1 MDLKGKNIIYIG
13 GFGGIGQKCL
23 EAFLKKQVKVSGSSC
38 CNMYVATCVYILSNC
53 KYLLLPTI
61 NKFC

>member
-23 EAFLKKQVKVSGSSC
+23 EAFLKKQVKVSRSC
-38 CNMYVATCVYILSNC
+38 NIDVCLLCNFLNIYY
-53 KYLLLPTI
+53 
-61 NKFC
+61 